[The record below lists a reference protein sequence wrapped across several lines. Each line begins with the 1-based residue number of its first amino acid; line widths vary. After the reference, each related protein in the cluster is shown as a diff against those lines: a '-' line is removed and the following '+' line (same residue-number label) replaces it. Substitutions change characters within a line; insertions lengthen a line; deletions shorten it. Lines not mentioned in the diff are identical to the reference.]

1 MNSYLAPKMSSFC
14 VANLRNSQL
23 LRAIRALNLNILDT
37 IYFAQNKSE
46 VPWFFIVAYERR
58 TLFSDQ
64 LADRAA
70 NETSHRAADRN
81 QHGQRLNT
89 DQCKKR

>member
-46 VPWFFIVAYERR
+46 VPEVC
-58 TLFSDQ
+58 
-64 LADRAA
+64 
-70 NETSHRAADRN
+70 
-81 QHGQRLNT
+81 GMP
-89 DQCKKR
+89 C

>member
-14 VANLRNSQL
+14 VPNLRNSQL

-46 VPWFFIVAYERR
+46 V
-58 TLFSDQ
+58 L
-64 LADRAA
+64 
-70 NETSHRAADRN
+70 
-81 QHGQRLNT
+81 
-89 DQCKKR
+89 